1 MMQPKGG
8 YVYIITNKPKGTL
21 YIGVTNNLI
30 RRIDEHR
37 RKVGS
42 EFAAK
47 YNLTRLVHFETFLD
61 IREAIAREKQLK
73 GWRREKK
80 VALIEEDNPLWE
92 DLWEELIE

>member
-1 MMQPKGG
+1 MQSKGG
-8 YVYIITNKPKGTL
+8 YVYIITNKPHGTL

-47 YNLTRLVHFETFLD
+47 YNLTHLVHFETFLD
-61 IREAIAREKQLK
+61 IREAIVREKQLK

-80 VALIEEDNPLWE
+80 DALIEASNPSWK
-92 DLWEELIE
+92 DLWQELIE